1 MDHVLVE
8 MDDDFGGNVD
18 LGRGPTNTSGM
29 GIPIEARLRSLAIGI
44 LYEACRVQKFDFEG
58 LRKYLWLACDISS
71 EICLGMFDDPFV
83 ERLFDLVELTR
94 NVDDESLNYSVIK
107 LIVGIITLIALS
119 QPLQVALNEQFM
131 VAAMPGQPVD
141 PQSGRP
147 KKEKKLVPN
156 RILEV
161 LMRRIHSS
169 KTFGENII
177 FMLNRA
183 SNTEEDLVMQLLLL
197 KMLYLLFTTPGTQQY
212 FYTNDLRV
220 LVDVF
225 LRELVDLPEESEALR
240 HTYLRVLNP
249 LLSNTQLGETPYKY
263 LLVRRTLQS
272 LISHGNIREI
282 TATTRRL
289 VERCLSAEW
298 CRSLP
303 EEPDTNVPPLLTPGL
318 SSLANPLTMANYA
331 TFHASSAVHLPAG
344 GAASN
349 EDILEPPRPAFTYKT
364 LHKSFSAEVLQ
375 PPAQLLSQM
384 AAGESKV
391 TAPTNGKTGP
401 ANGKTSKPTNL
412 DHSHNATFDLM
423 PEPPHYR
430 KPPAVPEGTFKPRKK
445 SFTSTGKKDSEDAMA
460 IHHITLPP
468 AGMSRAGATSP
479 KSPRRPSLGNAEL
492 PRIRKLPP
500 PVPTLDRTSL
510 DSKMPPRAQASS
522 PPLVHRRDPPAIPS
536 KSKKPKSNGAI
547 SDSPLSKLAYSA
559 TTAAR

>member
-29 GIPIEARLRSLAIGI
+29 GIPIEASLRSLAIGI
-44 LYEACRVQKFDFEG
+44 LYEACRVQKFDSEG
-58 LRKYLWLACDISS
+58 LRKYLWLARDSRS
-71 EICLGMFDDPFV
+71 KICPGMFDDPFV

-107 LIVGIITLIALS
+107 LIVSIITPIALS
-119 QPLQVALNEQFM
+119 HPLQVALNEQFM
-131 VAAMPGQPVD
+131 VAAMPGQSVD
-141 PQSGRP
+141 SRP
-147 KKEKKLVPN
+147 KKEKKHVPN

-249 LLSNTQLGETPYKY
+249 LLSNTQLRETPYKY

-282 TATTRRL
+282 TTTTRRL
-289 VERCLSAEW
+289 VERCLGAEW

-303 EEPDTNVPPLLTPGL
+303 EEPETNVPPLLTPGL
-318 SSLANPLTMANYA
+318 SSIANPLTIANYA

-349 EDILEPPRPAFTYKT
+349 EDILELPRPAFAYKT

-384 AAGESKV
+384 ATEESKV
-391 TAPTNGKTGP
+391 TDSTNGKAGS
-401 ANGKTSKPTNL
+401 ANGKTSKPTTS
-412 DHSHNATFDLM
+412 DRSHNTTFDLM

-445 SFTSTGKKDSEDAMA
+445 SFTSTGRKDSEDSMA

-468 AGMSRAGATSP
+468 AGMSRASATSP

-492 PRIRKLPP
+492 PRMRNLPP
-500 PVPTLDRTSL
+500 PVPTLDRASL
-510 DSKMPPRAQASS
+510 ESKMPRAQASS